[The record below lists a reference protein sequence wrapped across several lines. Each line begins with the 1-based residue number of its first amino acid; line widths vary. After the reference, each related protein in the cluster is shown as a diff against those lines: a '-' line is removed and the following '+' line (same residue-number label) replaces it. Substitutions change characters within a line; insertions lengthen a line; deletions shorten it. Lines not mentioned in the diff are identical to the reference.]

1 MGLRAL
7 RKGRP
12 GQGVGAGAGPASS
25 GFLRARSES
34 LSPWIN
40 IHSVLSCCVT
50 PQCKDGGRS
59 PKLWWAP
66 PQFPAL
72 LAPAEPGPPWCVLS
86 QGQWPPE
93 LCGPQCLL
101 CRSRSLSARSCRPAG
116 HTAHVHG
123 GEPCRRT
130 WAALGTLWGQG
141 WRADAV
147 RAGLLL
153 LMLAG
158 ATPSVQR
165 TGPSSVPG
173 GVVLLTECVI
183 PSNCCSERGS
193 KRGAELALSWS
204 APCGASGG
212 QAGQRCW
219 ALHAA
224 WET

>member
-1 MGLRAL
+1 M
-7 RKGRP
+7 
-12 GQGVGAGAGPASS
+12 
-25 GFLRARSES
+25 
-34 LSPWIN
+34 
-40 IHSVLSCCVT
+40 
-50 PQCKDGGRS
+50 
-59 PKLWWAP
+59 
-66 PQFPAL
+66 
-72 LAPAEPGPPWCVLS
+72 
-86 QGQWPPE
+86 
-93 LCGPQCLL
+93 
-101 CRSRSLSARSCRPAG
+101 
-116 HTAHVHG
+116 HG

-130 WAALGTLWGQG
+130 WAALGTFLWGQG

-147 RAGLLL
+147 QAGPLL

-193 KRGAELALSWS
+193 KRGDELALSWS

-224 WET
+224 WETRPDPQPFRDGAGPAQAPVPQALQSLALSALERAVHRLQPASGAARPAGGSCSREQGRLGMFSFLF